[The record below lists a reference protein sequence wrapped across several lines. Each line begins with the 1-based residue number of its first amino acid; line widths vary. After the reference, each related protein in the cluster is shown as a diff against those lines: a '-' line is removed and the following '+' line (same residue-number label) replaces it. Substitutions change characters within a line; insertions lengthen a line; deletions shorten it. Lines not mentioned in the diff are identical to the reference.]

1 MIMILATVIE
11 CRYKMEKKNMREGFL
26 LYWRRRLTRMT
37 RVTRMRGVTR
47 MMSPDSVWR
56 EHSTKTLA
64 RIGEDKLRDTIN

>member
-1 MIMILATVIE
+1 
-11 CRYKMEKKNMREGFL
+11 MEEKVDKYDKSDKDDKCDKDDNL
-26 LYWRRRLTRMT
+26 SMT
-37 RVTRMRGVTR
+37 SVTR